1 LVPKIF
7 LSLKIKKTAIT
18 PNITI
23 SKYGKLVCIL
33 GNHHQKIYKNILY
46 KKLLKL
52 IFIIMSLSYK

>member
-1 LVPKIF
+1 VPRIF

-33 GNHHQKIYKNILY
+33 GNHH
-46 KKLLKL
+46 
-52 IFIIMSLSYK
+52 